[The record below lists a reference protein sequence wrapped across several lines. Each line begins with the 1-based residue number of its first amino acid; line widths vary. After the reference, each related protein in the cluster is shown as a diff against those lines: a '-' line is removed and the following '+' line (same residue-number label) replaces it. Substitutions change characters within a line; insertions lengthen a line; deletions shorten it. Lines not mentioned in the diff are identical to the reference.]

1 MKTRIQAENES
12 MSLADYLRMIFD
24 ETLMIKRFFVNRWSG
39 VQTPLG
45 LHFLHPTDGM
55 PTVDGRLN
63 D

>member
-1 MKTRIQAENES
+1 
-12 MSLADYLRMIFD
+12 MIFD